1 MSADSLQRPQL
12 QTLTLSAVVQSA
24 QLVRG
29 LAHTGSAPFPAMK
42 ALIDPLFVLNAP
54 SFTTI
59 FPDLLLARPGLE
71 WLTARPRQFSHGKND
86 EVLRYTRNLLLLR
99 AKLMADTDM
108 QSRLGSRLKSI
119 SPLSAPYSDPHSEPR
134 RQTERPTDPIG
145 ALETEGSFEAL
156 ATLYQDTIST
166 LPSRIQVQGKV
177 EHLQDERIANRIR
190 ALLLAGI
197 RFAVLWHQI
206 GGRPWHLFILRGRI
220 NRIATSMLKN

>member
-24 QLVRG
+24 QLVRA
-29 LAHTGSAPFPAMK
+29 LAHTGSAPLPAIK
-42 ALIDPLFVLNAP
+42 ALIDPLFALNAP
-54 SFTTI
+54 SFNTI
-59 FPDLLLARPGLE
+59 FPDLRLARPGLE
-71 WLTARPRQFSHGKND
+71 WLTVRARQRRSVKND

-99 AKLMADTDM
+99 TKLMADTDM
-108 QSRLGSRLKSI
+108 QSRLGRRLQSM
-119 SPLSAPYSDPHSEPR
+119 SPLSAPYSDPQ
-134 RQTERPTDPIG
+134 RQTSTEPVG
-145 ALETEGSFEAL
+145 LHETERSFEAL

-166 LPSRIQVQGKV
+166 LPFRIQVQGKV

-206 GGRPWHLFILRGRI
+206 GGRPWHLFVLRGRI
-220 NRIATSMLKN
+220 NRIATSMLEN

>member
-24 QLVRG
+24 QLVRA
-29 LAHTGSAPFPAMK
+29 LAHTGSASFPAMK

-59 FPDLLLARPGLE
+59 FPDLRLARPGLE
-71 WLTARPRQFSHGKND
+71 WLTAWARQFSPGGND
-86 EVLRYTRNLLLLR
+86 EVRRYTRNLLLLR
-99 AKLMADTDM
+99 TKLMADTEM
-108 QSRLGSRLKSI
+108 QSRLGRRLQSI
-119 SPLSAPYSDPHSEPR
+119 SPLSAPHSDPH
-134 RQTERPTDPIG
+134 RQTERPTEPVG
-145 ALETEGSFEAL
+145 LHETERSFEAL

-166 LPSRIQVQGKV
+166 LPLRIQVQGKV

-206 GGRPWHLFILRGRI
+206 GGRPWHLFLLRGRI
-220 NRIATSMLKN
+220 NRIATSMLEN

>member
-12 QTLTLSAVVQSA
+12 QILTLSAVVQSA

-42 ALIDPLFVLNAP
+42 SLIDPLFALNAP
-54 SFTTI
+54 SFNTI
-59 FPDLLLARPGLE
+59 FPDLRLARPGLE
-71 WLTARPRQFSHGKND
+71 WLTVRARQRRSVKND

-99 AKLMADTDM
+99 TKLMADTDM
-108 QSRLGSRLKSI
+108 QSRLGRRLQSM
-119 SPLSAPYSDPHSEPR
+119 SPLSAQYSDPQ
-134 RQTERPTDPIG
+134 RQTSTEPVG
-145 ALETEGSFEAL
+145 LHETERSFEAL

-166 LPSRIQVQGKV
+166 LPFRIQVQGKV
-177 EHLQDERIANRIR
+177 EHLQDERTANRIR

-206 GGRPWHLFILRGRI
+206 GGRPWHLFVLRGRI
-220 NRIATSMLKN
+220 NRIATSMLEH

>member
-1 MSADSLQRPQL
+1 MSADSLQNPQL

-24 QLVRG
+24 QLVRA

-42 ALIDPLFVLNAP
+42 SLIDPLFALNAP

-59 FPDLLLARPGLE
+59 FPDLCLARPGLE
-71 WLTARPRQFSHGKND
+71 WLTVRARQLRPGKND

-99 AKLMADTDM
+99 TKLMADTDM
-108 QSRLGSRLKSI
+108 QSRLGRRLQSI
-119 SPLSAPYSDPHSEPR
+119 SPLSAPYSDPH
-134 RQTERPTDPIG
+134 RQTSAEPVG
-145 ALETEGSFEAL
+145 LHETERSFEEL

-166 LPSRIQVQGKV
+166 LPFRIQVQGKV

-206 GGRPWHLFILRGRI
+206 GGRPWHLFVLRGRI
-220 NRIATSMLKN
+220 NRIATSMLEN

>member
-24 QLVRG
+24 QLVRA

-42 ALIDPLFVLNAP
+42 ALIDPLFALNAP
-54 SFTTI
+54 SFNTI
-59 FPDLLLARPGLE
+59 FPDLRLARPGLE
-71 WLTARPRQFSHGKND
+71 WLTVRARQRRSVEND

-99 AKLMADTDM
+99 TKLMADTDM
-108 QSRLGSRLKSI
+108 QSRLGRRLQSM
-119 SPLSAPYSDPHSEPR
+119 SPLSAQYSDPQ
-134 RQTERPTDPIG
+134 RQTSTEPVE
-145 ALETEGSFEAL
+145 LHETERSFEAL
-156 ATLYQDTIST
+156 ATLYQDTISS
-166 LPSRIQVQGKV
+166 LPFRIQVQGKV

-206 GGRPWHLFILRGRI
+206 GGRPWHLFVLRGRI
-220 NRIATSMLKN
+220 NRIATSMLEN

>member
-42 ALIDPLFVLNAP
+42 ALIDPLFALNAP
-54 SFTTI
+54 SFNTI
-59 FPDLLLARPGLE
+59 FPDLRLARPGLE
-71 WLTARPRQFSHGKND
+71 WLTVRARQRRPVEND

-99 AKLMADTDM
+99 TKLMADTDM
-108 QSRLGSRLKSI
+108 QSRLGRRLQSI
-119 SPLSAPYSDPHSEPR
+119 SPLSAPHSDPH
-134 RQTERPTDPIG
+134 RQTSTEPVG
-145 ALETEGSFEAL
+145 LHETERSFEAL

-166 LPSRIQVQGKV
+166 LPFRIQVQGKV

-220 NRIATSMLKN
+220 NRIATSMLEN

>member
-29 LAHTGSAPFPAMK
+29 LAHTGSAPFSAMK

-59 FPDLLLARPGLE
+59 FPDLRLARPGLE
-71 WLTARPRQFSHGKND
+71 WLTARPRQFSSGKND
-86 EVLRYTRNLLLLR
+86 EVLRYTSNLLVLR
-99 AKLMADTDM
+99 TKFMADTDM
-108 QSRLGSRLKSI
+108 QLRLGRRLQSM
-119 SPLSAPYSDPHSEPR
+119 SPLSAPNSDSHSQIKHPTELEGANE
-134 RQTERPTDPIG
+134 TER
-145 ALETEGSFEAL
+145 SFEAL

-166 LPSRIQVQGKV
+166 LPFRIQVQGKV
-177 EHLQDERIANRIR
+177 EHLQDERIVNRIR

-220 NRIATSMLKN
+220 NRIATSML

>member
-1 MSADSLQRPQL
+1 LSADSLKRPQL
-12 QTLTLSAVVQSA
+12 QTLTLSAVVQSS

-29 LAHTGSAPFPAMK
+29 LAHTGSASFPAIK
-42 ALIDPLFVLNAP
+42 VLIDPLFVLNAP

-59 FPDLLLARPGLE
+59 FPDLRLARPGLE
-71 WLTARPRQFSHGKND
+71 WLTAQARQLSPVGND

-99 AKLMADTDM
+99 TKLMADTEM
-108 QSRLGSRLKSI
+108 QSMLGRRLQSI
-119 SPLSAPYSDPHSEPR
+119 RPLFAPYSDPL
-134 RQTERPTDPIG
+134 RQTEPPE
-145 ALETEGSFEAL
+145 LHETERSFEAL

-166 LPSRIQVQGKV
+166 LPYRIQVQGRV

-206 GGRPWHLFILRGRI
+206 GGRPWHLLILRGRI
-220 NRIATSMLKN
+220 NRIATSIFKS

>member
-24 QLVRG
+24 QLVRA
-29 LAHTGSAPFPAMK
+29 LAHTGSAPFPAIK
-42 ALIDPLFVLNAP
+42 ALIDPLFVLNVP
-54 SFTTI
+54 SFNII
-59 FPDLLLARPGLE
+59 FPDLRLARPGLE
-71 WLTARPRQFSHGKND
+71 WLTARARQFSPEKND

-99 AKLMADTDM
+99 TKLMADTDM
-108 QSRLGSRLKSI
+108 QSRLGRRLQSI
-119 SPLSAPYSDPHSEPR
+119 SPLSAPYSDLQTQTSTEPVGLHE
-134 RQTERPTDPIG
+134 TER
-145 ALETEGSFEAL
+145 SFEAL

-166 LPSRIQVQGKV
+166 LPFRIQVQGKV

-206 GGRPWHLFILRGRI
+206 GGRPWHLFLLRGRI
-220 NRIATSMLKN
+220 NRIATSMLEN

>member
-59 FPDLLLARPGLE
+59 FPDLRSARPGLE
-71 WLTARPRQFSHGKND
+71 WLTARARQLRPVEND

-99 AKLMADTDM
+99 TKLMADTDM
-108 QSRLGSRLKSI
+108 QSRLGRRLQSI
-119 SPLSAPYSDPHSEPR
+119 SPLSAPHSDPH
-134 RQTERPTDPIG
+134 RQTSI
-145 ALETEGSFEAL
+145 
-156 ATLYQDTIST
+156 Y
-166 LPSRIQVQGKV
+166 
-177 EHLQDERIANRIR
+177 
-190 ALLLAGI
+190 
-197 RFAVLWHQI
+197 
-206 GGRPWHLFILRGRI
+206 
-220 NRIATSMLKN
+220 

>member
-42 ALIDPLFVLNAP
+42 SLIDPLFALNAP
-54 SFTTI
+54 SFNTI
-59 FPDLLLARPGLE
+59 FADLRLARPGLE
-71 WLTARPRQFSHGKND
+71 WLTVQARQLRSGEND

-99 AKLMADTDM
+99 TKLMADTDM
-108 QSRLGSRLKSI
+108 QSRLGRRLQSI
-119 SPLSAPYSDPHSEPR
+119 SSLSAPYSDPHRRTSTEPVGLHE
-134 RQTERPTDPIG
+134 TER
-145 ALETEGSFEAL
+145 SFEAL

-166 LPSRIQVQGKV
+166 LPYRIQVQGKV

-190 ALLLAGI
+190 ALLFAGI

>member
-24 QLVRG
+24 QLVRA

-42 ALIDPLFVLNAP
+42 ALIDPLFALNAP
-54 SFTTI
+54 SFNTI
-59 FPDLLLARPGLE
+59 FPDLRLARPGLE
-71 WLTARPRQFSHGKND
+71 WLTVRARQRRSVEND

-99 AKLMADTDM
+99 TKLMADTDM
-108 QSRLGSRLKSI
+108 QSRLGRRLQSI
-119 SPLSAPYSDPHSEPR
+119 SPLSAPYSDPH
-134 RQTERPTDPIG
+134 RQTSTEPVG
-145 ALETEGSFEAL
+145 LHETERSFEAL

-166 LPSRIQVQGKV
+166 LPFRIQVQGKV

-220 NRIATSMLKN
+220 NRIATSMLEN

>member
-42 ALIDPLFVLNAP
+42 SLIDPLFALNAP
-54 SFTTI
+54 SFNTI
-59 FPDLLLARPGLE
+59 FADLRLARPGLE
-71 WLTARPRQFSHGKND
+71 WLTVQARQLRSGEND

-99 AKLMADTDM
+99 TKLMADTDM
-108 QSRLGSRLKSI
+108 QSRLGRRLQSI
-119 SPLSAPYSDPHSEPR
+119 SSLSAPYSDPHRRTSTEPVGLHE
-134 RQTERPTDPIG
+134 TER
-145 ALETEGSFEAL
+145 SFEAL

-166 LPSRIQVQGKV
+166 LPFRIQVQGKV

>member
-24 QLVRG
+24 QLVRA
-29 LAHTGSAPFPAMK
+29 LAHTGSAPLPAMK
-42 ALIDPLFVLNAP
+42 ALIDPLFALNAP
-54 SFTTI
+54 SFNTI
-59 FPDLLLARPGLE
+59 FPDLRLARPGLE
-71 WLTARPRQFSHGKND
+71 WLTVRARQRRSVKND

-99 AKLMADTDM
+99 TKLMADTDM
-108 QSRLGSRLKSI
+108 QSRLGRRLQSM
-119 SPLSAPYSDPHSEPR
+119 SPLSAPYSDPQRQPSTEPVGLHE
-134 RQTERPTDPIG
+134 TER
-145 ALETEGSFEAL
+145 SFEAL

-166 LPSRIQVQGKV
+166 LPFRIQVQGKV

-206 GGRPWHLFILRGRI
+206 GGRPWHLFLLRGRI
-220 NRIATSMLKN
+220 NRIVTSMLEN

>member
-24 QLVRG
+24 QLVRA
-29 LAHTGSAPFPAMK
+29 LAHTGSAPFPAIK
-42 ALIDPLFVLNAP
+42 ALIDPLFLLNVP
-54 SFTTI
+54 SFNII
-59 FPDLLLARPGLE
+59 FPDVRLARPGLE
-71 WLTARPRQFSHGKND
+71 WLTARARQFSPEKND

-99 AKLMADTDM
+99 TKLMADTDM
-108 QSRLGSRLKSI
+108 QSRLGRRLQSI
-119 SPLSAPYSDPHSEPR
+119 SPLSALHSDPH
-134 RQTERPTDPIG
+134 RQTKPTTEPEGTHEDER
-145 ALETEGSFEAL
+145 SFEAL

-166 LPSRIQVQGKV
+166 LPFRIQVQGKV

-206 GGRPWHLFILRGRI
+206 GGRPWHLFLMRGRI
-220 NRIATSMLKN
+220 NRIATSMLEN

>member
-24 QLVRG
+24 QLVRA
-29 LAHTGSAPFPAMK
+29 LAHTGSAPLPAMK
-42 ALIDPLFVLNAP
+42 ALIDPLFALNAP
-54 SFTTI
+54 SFNTI
-59 FPDLLLARPGLE
+59 FPDLRLARPGLE
-71 WLTARPRQFSHGKND
+71 WLTVRARQRRSVKND

-99 AKLMADTDM
+99 TKLMADTDM
-108 QSRLGSRLKSI
+108 QSRLGRRLQSM
-119 SPLSAPYSDPHSEPR
+119 SPLSAQYSDPQ
-134 RQTERPTDPIG
+134 RQTSTGPVG
-145 ALETEGSFEAL
+145 LHETECSFEAL

-166 LPSRIQVQGKV
+166 LPFRIQVQGKV

-206 GGRPWHLFILRGRI
+206 GGRPWHLFLLRGRI
-220 NRIATSMLKN
+220 NRIATSMLEN

>member
-42 ALIDPLFVLNAP
+42 SLIDPLFALNAP
-54 SFTTI
+54 SFNTI
-59 FPDLLLARPGLE
+59 FADLRLARPGLE
-71 WLTARPRQFSHGKND
+71 WLTVQARQLRSGEND

-99 AKLMADTDM
+99 TKLMADTDM
-108 QSRLGSRLKSI
+108 QSRLGRRLQSI
-119 SPLSAPYSDPHSEPR
+119 SSLSAPYSDPHRRTSTEPVGLHE
-134 RQTERPTDPIG
+134 TER
-145 ALETEGSFEAL
+145 SFEAL

-166 LPSRIQVQGKV
+166 LPFRIQVQGKV
-177 EHLQDERIANRIR
+177 EHLQDDRIANRIR

-206 GGRPWHLFILRGRI
+206 GGRPWHLFVLRGRI
-220 NRIATSMLKN
+220 NRIATSMLEN

>member
-24 QLVRG
+24 QLVRA
-29 LAHTGSAPFPAMK
+29 LAHTGSAPLPSMK
-42 ALIDPLFVLNAP
+42 ALIDPLFALNAP
-54 SFTTI
+54 SFNTI
-59 FPDLLLARPGLE
+59 FPDLRLARPGLE
-71 WLTARPRQFSHGKND
+71 WLTVRARQRRSVKND

-99 AKLMADTDM
+99 TKLMADTDM
-108 QSRLGSRLKSI
+108 QSRLGRRLQSM
-119 SPLSAPYSDPHSEPR
+119 SPLSAPYSDPH
-134 RQTERPTDPIG
+134 RQTSAEPVG
-145 ALETEGSFEAL
+145 LHETERSFEAL

-166 LPSRIQVQGKV
+166 LPFRIQVQGKV

-206 GGRPWHLFILRGRI
+206 GGRPWHLFVLRGRI
-220 NRIATSMLKN
+220 NRIATSMLEN

>member
-42 ALIDPLFVLNAP
+42 SLIDPLFALNAP
-54 SFTTI
+54 SFNTI
-59 FPDLLLARPGLE
+59 FADLRLARPGLE
-71 WLTARPRQFSHGKND
+71 WLTVQARQLRSGEND

-99 AKLMADTDM
+99 TKLMADTDM
-108 QSRLGSRLKSI
+108 QSRLGRRLQSI
-119 SPLSAPYSDPHSEPR
+119 SSLSAPYSDPHRRTSTEPVGLHE
-134 RQTERPTDPIG
+134 TER
-145 ALETEGSFEAL
+145 SFEAL

>member
-29 LAHTGSAPFPAMK
+29 LAHTGGAPFPAMK
-42 ALIDPLFVLNAP
+42 ALIDPLFALNAP
-54 SFTTI
+54 SFNTI
-59 FPDLLLARPGLE
+59 FPDLRLARPGLE
-71 WLTARPRQFSHGKND
+71 WLTARARQLSPGEND
-86 EVLRYTRNLLLLR
+86 EVLRYTRNLFLLR
-99 AKLMADTDM
+99 TKLMADTDM
-108 QSRLGSRLKSI
+108 QSRLGRRLQSM
-119 SPLSAPYSDPHSEPR
+119 SPLSAPYSAPHLDPH
-134 RQTERPTDPIG
+134 RQTKHSTEPAG
-145 ALETEGSFEAL
+145 LHETERSFEAL

-166 LPSRIQVQGKV
+166 LPYRIQVQGKV

>member
-12 QTLTLSAVVQSA
+12 QILTLSAVVQSA
-24 QLVRG
+24 QLVRA
-29 LAHTGSAPFPAMK
+29 LAHTGSAPLPAMK
-42 ALIDPLFVLNAP
+42 SLIDPLFALNAP
-54 SFTTI
+54 SFNTI
-59 FPDLLLARPGLE
+59 FPDLRLARPGLE
-71 WLTARPRQFSHGKND
+71 WLTVRARQLRSGEND

-99 AKLMADTDM
+99 KKLMADTDM
-108 QSRLGSRLKSI
+108 QSRLGRRLQSI
-119 SPLSAPYSDPHSEPR
+119 SPLSAPNSDPHRRTSTEPIGLHE
-134 RQTERPTDPIG
+134 TER
-145 ALETEGSFEAL
+145 SFEAL

-166 LPSRIQVQGKV
+166 LPFRIQVQGKV

-220 NRIATSMLKN
+220 NRIATSMLEN

>member
-12 QTLTLSAVVQSA
+12 QTLTLSDVVQSA

-59 FPDLLLARPGLE
+59 FPDLRLTPPGLE
-71 WLTARPRQFSHGKND
+71 WLSARPRQFSSGKNF
-86 EVLRYTRNLLLLR
+86 EVLRYTNNLLVLRTKLL
-99 AKLMADTDM
+99 ADTDM
-108 QSRLGSRLKSI
+108 QSRLGRRLQSI
-119 SPLSAPYSDPHSEPR
+119 SPLSFPYSDPHRQRKHPNEPVR
-134 RQTERPTDPIG
+134 ANETER
-145 ALETEGSFEAL
+145 SFEAL
-156 ATLYQDTIST
+156 ATLYEDTIRT

-177 EHLQDERIANRIR
+177 EPLQDERIANRIR
-190 ALLLAGI
+190 APLLAGI
-197 RFAVLWHQI
+197 RFAAPWHQI
-206 GGRPWHLFILRGRI
+206 RGRLWHLSILRGRI

>member
-42 ALIDPLFVLNAP
+42 SLIDPLFALNAP
-54 SFTTI
+54 SFNTI
-59 FPDLLLARPGLE
+59 FADLRLARPGLE
-71 WLTARPRQFSHGKND
+71 WLTVQARQLRSGEND

-99 AKLMADTDM
+99 TKLMADTDM
-108 QSRLGSRLKSI
+108 QSRLSRRLQSI
-119 SPLSAPYSDPHSEPR
+119 SSLSAPYSDPHRRTSTEPVGLHE
-134 RQTERPTDPIG
+134 TER
-145 ALETEGSFEAL
+145 SFEAL

-166 LPSRIQVQGKV
+166 LPFRIQVQGKV
-177 EHLQDERIANRIR
+177 EHLQDDRIANRIR

-206 GGRPWHLFILRGRI
+206 GGRPWHLFVLRGRI
-220 NRIATSMLKN
+220 NRIATSMLEN